1 LQPNGQG
8 GKICFIVNGIPSD
21 KKFLNT
27 TGLTQQLMKTLQKQI
42 SLFGEEELTSSRV
55 DFLANRTAQPESG
68 LERKTSD
75 TCGPKCL
82 ESFERFNHVGSWAKT
97 FSALLIG
104 TGDWYSTR
112 CKLTWKLKGTKYNR
126 LYFQLQ
132 ASTLPTKGT
141 EFGLLHTEQQHLLKT
156 PTAMDGEVTS
166 GKKNPVSG
174 NSGTLAQEIMS
185 GYKPTMEKLGL
196 LPTPTTMD
204 MLPPKTDKAWEKEM
218 TETRPGR
225 TMPSN
230 LRDVPFRTGLLP
242 TPIASDIHHA
252 ERVQKLKESGA
263 ETMASRKNGANRPNG
278 LMDYLDF
285 NQMLPTPTLQDAR
298 IGPNNI
304 GGSQHRAERG
314 SIALADIALGLV
326 PTPQARDWKGES
338 GGVQKGND
346 LPAIANKML
355 PTPTT
360 RDYKGARSTE
370 ALENSGRNHTN
381 SLPDSFSQTGK
392 TSQLSPHFVLELMG
406 FPPNFT
412 ELPFLSGETN
422 QSKPP
427 ETPLC
432 PK

>member
-1 LQPNGQG
+1 
-8 GKICFIVNGIPSD
+8 VNGIPSD

-55 DFLANRTAQPESG
+55 DFLVNRTAQPESG
-68 LERKTSD
+68 SERKTSD

-82 ESFERFNHVGSWAKT
+82 ESFERFNHVGLWAKT

-141 EFGLLHTEQQHLLKT
+141 EFGLLHTEMLPTPKAWDGGGGGARPVINGKT
-156 PTAMDGEVTS
+156 SFSSPGIKD
-166 GKKNPVSG
+166 
-174 NSGTLAQEIMS
+174 LAVA
-185 GYKPTMEKLGL
+185 GL
-196 LPTPTTMD
+196 LPTPT
-204 MLPPKTDKAWEKEM
+204 AIEVHNSEKVSKVKGKQ
-218 TETRPGR
+218 ETLKSRE
-225 TMPSN
+225 N
-230 LRDVPFRTGLLP
+230 GLNIQNSLMNFLDFNGMLP

-285 NQMLPTPTLQDAR
+285 NQML
-298 IGPNNI
+298 
-304 GGSQHRAERG
+304 
-314 SIALADIALGLV
+314 

-392 TSQLSPHFVLELMG
+392 TSQLSPHFVLEMMG

-412 ELPFLSGETN
+412 ELPFLNGETN
-422 QSKPP
+422 QSRPP

>member
-1 LQPNGQG
+1 
-8 GKICFIVNGIPSD
+8 
-21 KKFLNT
+21 
-27 TGLTQQLMKTLQKQI
+27 MTLF
-42 SLFGEEELTSSRV
+42 SLAGSL
-55 DFLANRTAQPESG
+55 DHANPTAQPESG
-68 LERKTSD
+68 SEKKTSD

-104 TGDWYSTR
+104 TGDWYSRR

-132 ASTLPTKGT
+132 ASTLPTNGT
-141 EFGLLHTEQQHLLKT
+141 EFGLWLST
-156 PTAMDGEVTS
+156 PRAYETPRSEAFSRGRTMSPSEY
-166 GKKNPVSG
+166 
-174 NSGTLAQEIMS
+174 AQKIM
-185 GYKPTMEKLGL
+185 

-230 LRDVPFRTGLLP
+230 LRDVPFRTGLLLTP
-242 TPIASDIHHA
+242 TTREEVVDLDKFKKRM
-252 ERVQKLKESGA
+252 EKY
-263 ETMASRKNGANRPNG
+263 PNG
-278 LMDYLDF
+278 TTMPNLATQVMGL
-285 NQMLPTPTLQDAR
+285 LPTPTLQDAR

-304 GGSQHRAERG
+304 GDSQHRAERG
-314 SIALADIALGLV
+314 SIALADIALGLL

-381 SLPDSFSQTGK
+381 SLPDSFSQPGT
-392 TSQLSPHFVLELMG
+392 TSQLNPQFVLEMMG
-406 FPPNFT
+406 FSPYHT
-412 ELPFLSGETN
+412 ELPFKTKIQWTEI
-422 QSKPP
+422 
-427 ETPLC
+427 
-432 PK
+432 

>member
-1 LQPNGQG
+1 MTLFSQAGSLNYASHTQPPG
-8 GKICFIVNGIPSD
+8 
-21 KKFLNT
+21 
-27 TGLTQQLMKTLQKQI
+27 
-42 SLFGEEELTSSRV
+42 
-55 DFLANRTAQPESG
+55 SG
-68 LERKTSD
+68 SEKKTSD

-82 ESFERFNHVGSWAKT
+82 ESFERFNHVGLWAKT

-141 EFGLLHTEQQHLLKT
+141 EFGLLPTPKT
-156 PTAMDGEVTS
+156 MMPNESNPNIVNGRIIRES
-166 GKKNPVSG
+166 GQDYGMNLQVMASC
-174 NSGTLAQEIMS
+174 
-185 GYKPTMEKLGL
+185 GL

-242 TPIASDIHHA
+242 TP
-252 ERVQKLKESGA
+252 
-263 ETMASRKNGANRPNG
+263 
-278 LMDYLDF
+278 
-285 NQMLPTPTLQDAR
+285 TLQDAR

-314 SIALADIALGLV
+314 SVALADIALGL
-326 PTPQARDWKGES
+326 
-338 GGVQKGND
+338 
-346 LPAIANKML
+346 L
-355 PTPTT
+355 PTPKVGGKEGYETMAK
-360 RDYKGARSTE
+360 RQGHDKAISHLE
-370 ALENSGRNHTN
+370 AFVEY
-381 SLPDSFSQTGK
+381 QTG
-392 TSQLSPHFVLELMG
+392 TPSQQLNPQFVLEMMG
-406 FPPNFT
+406 FPPNWT
-412 ELPFLSGETN
+412 ELPFLNGETN
-422 QSKPP
+422 QSRPP
-427 ETPLC
+427 ETQSC

>member
-27 TGLTQQLMKTLQKQI
+27 TGLTQYLMKTLQKQI

-55 DFLANRTAQPESG
+55 DFLVNRTAQPESG
-68 LERKTSD
+68 SEKKTSA

-104 TGDWYSTR
+104 TGDWFSTR
-112 CKLTWKLKGTKYNR
+112 CKLTWKLKGTKSNR

-132 ASTLPTKGT
+132 ASTLPTNGT
-141 EFGLLHTEQQHLLKT
+141 EFGLWLST
-156 PTAMDGEVTS
+156 PRAMETPRSEAFSKGRTMSPSEY
-166 GKKNPVSG
+166 
-174 NSGTLAQEIMS
+174 AQKIM
-185 GYKPTMEKLGL
+185 
-196 LPTPTTMD
+196 LPTPT
-204 MLPPKTDKAWEKEM
+204 AIEVHNSEKVSKVKGKQ
-218 TETRPGR
+218 ETLKSRE
-225 TMPSN
+225 N
-230 LRDVPFRTGLLP
+230 GLNIQNSLMNFLDFNGMLP

-263 ETMASRKNGANRPNG
+263 ETMASRKNGASRPNG

-285 NQMLPTPTLQDAR
+285 NNMLPTPTLQDAR

-314 SIALADIALGLV
+314 SIALADIALGL
-326 PTPQARDWKGES
+326 
-338 GGVQKGND
+338 
-346 LPAIANKML
+346 L
-355 PTPTT
+355 PTPT
-360 RDYKGARSTE
+360 RSDFNARGDQPNWDGSDLVSTMHK
-370 ALENSGRNHTN
+370 AT
-381 SLPDSFSQTGK
+381 FQTGK
-392 TSQLSPHFVLELMG
+392 TSQLNPQFVLEMMG
-406 FPPNFT
+406 FPTNWT

-422 QSKPP
+422 QSRPP
-427 ETPLC
+427 ETQSV